1 MNRKQWRYLCV
12 IWGNHGYLPESHFWY
27 TGLMR
32 RQDSIK
38 YRQFDKLKAIR
49 PCWRIGSRAKPNGG
63 IFQQVLPVSPIFL

>member
-49 PCWRIGSRAKPNGG
+49 PCWRIGSRIKLGGG